1 MAQSQRTT
9 PRTTGVTDLRH
20 RLQDARDQVRLLGRA
35 SESAREAG
43 DPDELKIG
51 REFMAAIR
59 LRDKLAADLVKA
71 VTRA

>member
-1 MAQSQRTT
+1 MDSDSVDIAE
-9 PRTTGVTDLRH
+9 LRH

-35 SESAREAG
+35 SENTREAG

-59 LRDKLAADLVKA
+59 LRDKLAAELVKA
-71 VTRA
+71 VTGV